1 MIKIRPLHKNDYDVW
16 LTLYQC
22 YAEHY
27 RMELTDTGIATTWG
41 WLNDPAHPLE
51 GVIAELNGDS
61 VGLAHF
67 RAMPSPLRGRE
78 IGFLD
83 DLVVLPEYR
92 GSGAANALLTELD
105 SIASAR
111 GWSTVRW
118 ITREDN
124 HRARALYDKVAVKTD
139 WALYEM
145 TPGGRNEQG

>member
-1 MIKIRPLHKNDYDVW
+1 MKIRQLKKSDRIGW
-16 LTLYQC
+16 MALYEC

-27 RMELTDTGIATTWG
+27 QVNLTEHGIVATWA
-41 WLNDPAHPLE
+41 WLVDPKHPVE
-51 GVIAELNGDS
+51 GLVAELDGTLI
-61 VGLAHF
+61 GLAHF
-67 RAMPSPLRGRE
+67 RAMPSPLRGQE

-83 DLVVLPEYR
+83 DLVVLPEFR
-92 GSGAANALLTELD
+92 GSGAANALLAELD

-111 GWSTVRW
+111 RWSTVRW